1 MTRANK
7 ILIIILS
14 MQVLLALY
22 MFQPWSR
29 GSETPA
35 ENLFAGIGAEEISEI
50 AIKGEK
56 ETAIQIQKTGDK
68 WILPGCGGYPADQAK
83 ISLLAEKITGLARRP
98 LVARKKSS
106 HKRLKVS
113 ADAFERLITFKAGEK
128 KEDHTLYLGTAPSYK
143 QMHVRSGA
151 GDEVYLARDISVW
164 EADIEPSSWIDTL
177 YFSVKEEDVVGLSIK
192 NAHGTI
198 DLERGDQNEWIAK
211 GIKPEEKLDVAQI
224 KGMIAKAVSIR
235 MDEPIGQEESPSFG
249 MESPSAVLTI
259 RTEVEV
265 TAGDKSDDK
274 TEAQQKEPHKV
285 EKTHTI
291 LIGARDEKEKGYIVK
306 SSGSPFYVYVPSYA
320 VEPFVEKKLADL
332 VETAQE
338 PEAKIRNPE

>member
-7 ILIIILS
+7 ILIIILF

-22 MFQPWSR
+22 MFQPWSK

-83 ISLLAEKITGLARRP
+83 VSLLAEKITGLATRP

-113 ADAFERLITFKAGEK
+113 ADAFERLITFKAGDK

-177 YFSVKEEDVVGLSIK
+177 YFSVKEADVVGLSVK
-192 NAHGTI
+192 NAQGTI

-211 GIKPEEKLDVAQI
+211 GIKPEEKLDVTQI

-259 RTEVEV
+259 RTEV
-265 TAGDKSDDK
+265 TPGKQSDDK
-274 TEAQQKEPHKV
+274 TKV

-291 LIGARDEKEKGYIVK
+291 LVGARDEKEKGYIVK

-332 VETAQE
+332 METAQE
-338 PEAKIRNPE
+338 PEAKIQDPE